1 MSANNGK
8 RVTISDAIMEKP
20 RFSGR
25 VSYSSLLG
33 ASPMSDSLVM
43 IGAKRNG
50 RKRKAAPKCQGK
62 ISPLSSPNMN
72 PPKNINGSRKL
83 GEDAKPFEPPKDYIH
98 IMARRGQA
106 TDNHSLAERVSK
118 EHTFLREKISERMK
132 LLQNLVPGC
141 NKVAGKAVML
151 DEIIN
156 YVQCLQWQVE
166 IRLLFNLHQDHQL
179 PILCSNQYIEN
190 NFARGSNSINNKS
203 LKTPCE
209 ETIEI

>member
-1 MSANNGK
+1 
-8 RVTISDAIMEKP
+8 MEKP

-43 IGAKRNG
+43 IGHE
-50 RKRKAAPKCQGK
+50 Q
-62 ISPLSSPNMN
+62 
-72 PPKNINGSRKL
+72 NINGSRKL

-106 TDNHSLAERVSK
+106 TDNHSLAERVR
-118 EHTFLREKISERMK
+118 REKISERMK

-166 IRLLFNLHQDHQL
+166 GEWWHALLLVCTMLQL
-179 PILCSNQYIEN
+179 
-190 NFARGSNSINNKS
+190 FAQA
-203 LKTPCE
+203 
-209 ETIEI
+209 

>member
-1 MSANNGK
+1 
-8 RVTISDAIMEKP
+8 
-20 RFSGR
+20 
-25 VSYSSLLG
+25 
-33 ASPMSDSLVM
+33 MSDSLVM

-72 PPKNINGSRKL
+72 PPKYKEMQTARGHEQNINGSRKL

-141 NKVAGKAVML
+141 NKVKNFPPSSL
-151 DEIIN
+151 E
-156 YVQCLQWQVE
+156 WQA
-166 IRLLFNLHQDHQL
+166 RLL
-179 PILCSNQYIEN
+179 CSMRSSTTCS
-190 NFARGSNSINNKS
+190 ACSGKLR
-203 LKTPCE
+203 
-209 ETIEI
+209 